1 MSEKNR
7 VYLETRYRCMG
18 YRLWSPCQSI
28 FGDRHLQRLS
38 TKMTFFNR
46 FQHPLAQ
53 PTVEK
58 EKAVT
63 IVIDLDAMTGKK
75 NFERVYV
82 GHWIQWCHQLLHP
95 HQPWFVGH
103 NPGVECFPKL
113 GYYSFVD
120 MPSVRVNLKVW
131 ASTWMTDQ
139 VLYLELC
146 HVPVLNLQVGR
157 VIRPSDVDSF
167 HYEHS

>member
-1 MSEKNR
+1 MCWTGKRLYILTQMSEKNR

-28 FGDRHLQRLS
+28 FGDRHLRRLS

-58 EKAVT
+58 EKAAT

-82 GHWIQWCHQLLHP
+82 GH
-95 HQPWFVGH
+95 
-103 NPGVECFPKL
+103 
-113 GYYSFVD
+113 
-120 MPSVRVNLKVW
+120 
-131 ASTWMTDQ
+131 
-139 VLYLELC
+139 
-146 HVPVLNLQVGR
+146 
-157 VIRPSDVDSF
+157 
-167 HYEHS
+167 

>member
-1 MSEKNR
+1 MCWTGKRLYILTQMSEKNR

-63 IVIDLDAMTGKK
+63 IVIDLDAMTEKK
-75 NFERVYV
+75 TLNVYTS
-82 GHWIQWCHQLLHP
+82 GIEFSDAINCYTLISHGLLATIQA
-95 HQPWFVGH
+95 
-103 NPGVECFPKL
+103 
-113 GYYSFVD
+113 S
-120 MPSVRVNLKVW
+120 SVFQNW
-131 ASTWMTDQ
+131 ATTALST
-139 VLYLELC
+139 C
-146 HVPVLNLQVGR
+146 R
-157 VIRPSDVDSF
+157 R
-167 HYEHS
+167 